1 MKTSVKDDVKRLRR
15 MANILIPYTYPRC
28 SFEEEQEILCL
39 KQTTVEVDGYTILV
53 TFSIAE
59 YKEHRLETLQVQSTT
74 CPFLPFSVVCK
85 VGQLFL
91 GQKNLSYVE
100 FFRLNKKIYCWT
112 LKRKNG
118 DIMPPSDQSTPGS
131 YEGFEY
137 SILNPTT
144 VDLY

>member
-1 MKTSVKDDVKRLRR
+1 MKEHVRRFRR
-15 MANILIPYTYPRC
+15 MAQILIPYTYPKC
-28 SFEEEQEILCL
+28 TLEEEQGVLCL
-39 KQTTVEVDGYTILV
+39 KQSAVEVDGYSVLL

-59 YKEHRLETLQVQSTT
+59 HKEYRLETLQVQSVTS
-74 CPFLPFSVVCK
+74 PFLPFNVVCK
-85 VGQLFL
+85 IGQLFL

-118 DIMPPSDQSTPGS
+118 DIMPPSDQSVVGS

-137 SILNPTT
+137 NILNPNT